1 MFDQLYLHQQQFSLQ
16 LRKESLE
23 TRLEYLK
30 TLEILIDS
38 HQKEFCE
45 ALKQDFAKPEM
56 ETLVSEIYPLIME
69 LKHTQKK
76 LEEWMKPVKVSS
88 PLFLKGSQSFIQ
100 YEPRGVCLIIAPWN
114 YPIYLLFGPLISAI
128 AAGNTAVLKPSEFTT
143 NTSALISRL
152 IKGAFSEEHIAVV
165 EGGAETTQSLLK
177 QPFDHIFF
185 TGSTA
190 IGKLVMMAAAE
201 HLSSVTLELGGKTPT
216 IIDSTADLE
225 LAAEKVLW
233 AKFLNAGQTCV
244 APDYL
249 FVQESIFQ
257 HFTHLLK
264 KKLEDTYGKD
274 RHARKS
280 SSDFARIISSKH
292 LDRLKALLDEAV
304 SMKGNVIF
312 GGEVD
317 VNTQYLSP
325 TLIEDV
331 DPHSRLMNEEIF
343 GPILPL
349 LKFKEIPEVIH
360 FINERPKPLA
370 LYLYSHSEL
379 NIEAVTQQTSSGGLV
394 INDSVIHLAN
404 GSLPFGGVGESG
416 MGSCHGIHG
425 FRTFSHA
432 KAVLRQGWGG
442 KFLSMMYP
450 PYTTRKK
457 EMIKNMIRWRI

>member
-1 MFDQLYLHQQQFSLQ
+1 MFDHLYLHQQQFSLQ

-69 LKHTQKK
+69 LTHTQKK

-190 IGKLVMMAAAE
+190 IGKLVMRAAAE

-349 LKFKEIPEVIH
+349 L
-360 FINERPKPLA
+360 
-370 LYLYSHSEL
+370 
-379 NIEAVTQQTSSGGLV
+379 
-394 INDSVIHLAN
+394 
-404 GSLPFGGVGESG
+404 
-416 MGSCHGIHG
+416 
-425 FRTFSHA
+425 TFSA
-432 KAVLRQGWGG
+432 PV
-442 KFLSMMYP
+442 
-450 PYTTRKK
+450 
-457 EMIKNMIRWRI
+457 

>member
-1 MFDQLYLHQQQFSLQ
+1 M
-16 LRKESLE
+16 
-23 TRLEYLK
+23 
-30 TLEILIDS
+30 
-38 HQKEFCE
+38 
-45 ALKQDFAKPEM
+45 
-56 ETLVSEIYPLIME
+56 
-69 LKHTQKK
+69 
-76 LEEWMKPVKVSS
+76 
-88 PLFLKGSQSFIQ
+88 
-100 YEPRGVCLIIAPWN
+100 
-114 YPIYLLFGPLISAI
+114 ISAI

-190 IGKLVMMAAAE
+190 IGKLVMRAAAE